1 MLIDLINYW
10 KKITILIRNGGY
22 VMKWSIYYLS
32 IVACLLCVMLAG
44 ASQSEAKTSVVN
56 LMIIADMPLSA
67 TEDQEAIAESY
78 LFDMYNVI
86 NERNLTAT
94 IFSTQ
99 DLIDSHA
106 RLRLTDIGISSDF
119 ELAMSGNNSDEKLSS
134 ESLERQKEIL
144 ETSKK
149 YVEGCRICGR
159 NEIIAKGFMPLSFDQ
174 NENTYKVLD
183 ELGIEYDAGFQAGI
197 LFAPGHEEDVWT
209 YKVAN
214 HNFYAVPVS
223 TYELSGKKV
232 PLVDSYA
239 KDEGI
244 SSSQWYDLMKAK
256 FDDAQG
262 KKEPVVISLSTSISG
277 TGDYLEALK
286 QFLDYAMSKDAR
298 FLTTIDLVN
307 MSRQE
312 DFEETAT
319 SIAKAKSETG
329 ISSNATITEEGSS
342 GCASCDSKKKA
353 SMNAT
358 AQNETISI
366 IMNVGENKSE

>member
-1 MLIDLINYW
+1 
-10 KKITILIRNGGY
+10 
-22 VMKWSIYYLS
+22 MKGAIYYLS
-32 IVACLLCVMLAG
+32 IVACLLFVMLAG
-44 ASQSEAKTSVVN
+44 ATQSETKTSAVN
-56 LMIIADMPLSA
+56 LMIITDMPLSA

-99 DLIDSHA
+99 DFIDSHA
-106 RLRLTDIGISSDF
+106 RLRLTDIGLSSDF

-149 YVEGCRICGR
+149 YVEGCRVCGR
-159 NEIIAKGFMPLSFDQ
+159 NEITAKGFMPQSFDQ

-183 ELGIEYDAGFQAGI
+183 DLGIEYDAGFQAGI
-197 LFAPGHEEDVWT
+197 LYAPGHEQDVWP

-214 HNFYAVPVS
+214 HRFYAVPVS

-232 PLVDSYA
+232 PLVDSLA
-239 KDEGI
+239 KDEGL

-277 TGDYLEALK
+277 TGDYLGGLK
-286 QFLDYAMSKDAR
+286 QFLDYAMSNDAR
-298 FLTTIDLVN
+298 FVTTIDLVN

-329 ISSNATITEEGSS
+329 ISSNATIAEEGSS
-342 GCASCDSKKKA
+342 GCAACDAEKKA